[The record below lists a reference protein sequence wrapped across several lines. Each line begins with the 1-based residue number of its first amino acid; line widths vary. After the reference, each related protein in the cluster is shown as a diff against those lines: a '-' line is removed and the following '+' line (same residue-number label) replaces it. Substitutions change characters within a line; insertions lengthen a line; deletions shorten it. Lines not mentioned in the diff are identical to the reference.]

1 MTRAASIALALF
13 VVHACGEEL
22 ALDAPADLP
31 DRVVLRTETES
42 FNRDW
47 SVAVREGRIWIRAN
61 QETGLREGDWE
72 LLGATG
78 LPEGGGLVRF
88 GPPEEIVGV
97 SLDGC
102 HVQALS
108 SDGVWYRGT
117 DMRKDVRRS
126 LTWTDRW
133 GWLAGNG
140 PGLRAEVPD
149 LGWDVSDSHPFDVH
163 HYEDILGIEHSVGMG
178 VAHLYRLDVD
188 RRTILF
194 NDWWLPAD
202 WSRTICGPERGTLP
216 LVDLSASGST
226 LFVAGADGSLHTR
239 LYDFDTAGENDLY
252 TYSYIL
258 DGPAGTTRALPAEPW
273 RRQAAPEG
281 VITDRVTIYQDG
293 EGNGARVLRVEGS
306 QGEQD
311 GYFEK
316 RIFENDWRF
325 VSAELGGGGTPLPIP
340 AEEIEGEDSPLAG
353 RLTREGSDR
362 SIELEVVDFNL
373 LCSPA
378 RVRLLAEVEPVEAT
392 LHHVHVMVEDIRP
405 YRYWEKDMSAE
416 IRASLV
422 LPEAGLD
429 EFFGGR
435 RVINFVGT
443 ATPGLLSLE
452 EIPRSMPF
460 RVPHEEKGIKG
471 QLFGLVAGEYPAQR
485 AR

>member
-1 MTRAASIALALF
+1 MIRTAALVVALL

-22 ALDAPADLP
+22 ELDAPADLP

-61 QETGLREGDWE
+61 QDTGEREGDWE
-72 LLGATG
+72 LLGKTG

-88 GPPEEIVGV
+88 DPPEEIVAV
-97 SLDGC
+97 SVDGC

-117 DMRKDVRRS
+117 DMRKDVRDH

-140 PGLRAEVPD
+140 PGLTAEVED

-163 HYEDILGIEHSVGMG
+163 HYEDILGTEHSVGMG
-178 VAHLYRLDVD
+178 VAHLYRLDAD

-202 WSRTICGPERGTLP
+202 WSRTVCGPERGTLP

-226 LFVAGADGSLHTR
+226 VFVVAADGSLHTR

-252 TYSYIL
+252 TYSFIL
-258 DGPAGTTRALPAEPW
+258 DGPSGTTRALPAEPW
-273 RRQAAPEG
+273 RRQPAPDG
-281 VITDRVTIYQDG
+281 VITDAVTIFQDG
-293 EGNGARVLRVEGS
+293 QGNAARVLRVAGS
-306 QGEQD
+306 QSEQS

-316 RIFENDWRF
+316 RIFEEDWRF
-325 VSAELGGGGTPLPIP
+325 VTTGEPAVGAALPTTMAPIDPEDQPL
-340 AEEIEGEDSPLAG
+340 LG
-353 RLTREGSDR
+353 RLTREGSAA
-362 SIELEVVDFNL
+362 SLELELEDFNL

-378 RVRLLAEVEPVEAT
+378 QVRILVDGEPVAAT
-392 LHHVHVMVEDIRP
+392 LHHVQVMVEEIRP
-405 YRYWEKDMSAE
+405 YRYWEKDIVAE
-416 IRASLV
+416 VRAALV
-422 LPEAGLD
+422 LPESGLPELFD
-429 EFFGGR
+429 GR
-435 RVINFVGT
+435 RVINFIGE
-443 ATPGLLSLE
+443 ATPDSLTLE

-460 RVPHEEKGIKG
+460 RVPNEEKGKKG
-471 QLFGLVAGEYPAQR
+471 ELFGLVAALPQR
-485 AR
+485 